1 MNPLY
6 DLVDQK
12 IQISKYISAI
22 PIVHGSLE
30 FTILVKKYFYDF
42 SPEIVAL
49 ELPDYLYSY
58 INKVLPFLDSYPVL
72 KIKTEVPN
80 YLVFEPL
87 EPLVEALRNCYEL
100 NIPFFLVDSPPI
112 HNFRELYYRNID
124 SFPDTIVL
132 NYLSL
137 EELYKIYLQNL
148 KENFNPIDFYRELY
162 IAIQLKK
169 IESENPNKGIL
180 LICGFKHLKNII
192 NFYNQELNKLEELI
206 YNISEK
212 ISFSI
217 NFNFEVEIYSLANSS
232 PEILSQP
239 GYYNNLWLEYRNEP
253 KKWKYISRIRLQ
265 REVYRLAKNEY
276 ESQSGEFIPPQK
288 EKLFFQF
295 ARNLSILYRRLIPN
309 PLILVHSAKN
319 FVNDN
324 FAKIFYEKLMN
335 FNKQSSPY
343 EELQLSLDDLGLD
356 SELIRFRT
364 KIFRQEKKTF
374 REIKSKITKEQYEGQ
389 WRDLWNRERMCSY
402 PPEDI
407 IIENFSLELRKK
419 ALALVKSSEKKV
431 YPFSSSLLDGVDYRE
446 TIRNYYKNTIY
457 VMEQIH
463 KDWDFGNVVV
473 IFSDDEEKF
482 NWKNVWWGEH
492 SEEGDMAFYSTPP
505 EEMIVGPGIAR
516 CIYGGFMLSYPPGR
530 LSLIWNDYEFR
541 NFRTAKEKLLA
552 AAIIY
557 NQKNT
562 VVYVAEK
569 PHSSKM
575 NYFASRFGQKI
586 IYIPIR
592 TLNQAKLNRIKR
604 FHVLNGHDKRKDA
617 HKYIW

>member
-12 IQISKYISAI
+12 IQISKYVNAI

-30 FTILVKKYFYDF
+30 FTLLVKKYFYDF

-49 ELPDYLYSY
+49 ELPNYLNSY
-58 INKVLPFLDSYPVL
+58 INKVLPFLNSYPVL

-80 YLVFEPL
+80 YLIFEPL
-87 EPLVEALRNCYEL
+87 EPLVEALKNCYEF
-100 NIPFFLVDSPPI
+100 NIPFYLVDAPPI
-112 HNFRELYYRNID
+112 HNFRELVYKNFD
-124 SFPDTIVL
+124 SFPDTFVL
-132 NYLSL
+132 NYISL
-137 EELYKIYLQNL
+137 KELYEIYLQNL
-148 KENFNPIDFYRELY
+148 KENFSPIDFYRELY
-162 IAIQLKK
+162 ITIQLKK
-169 IESENPNKGIL
+169 IENENPDKEIL

-192 NFYNQELNKLEELI
+192 NFYNQKLNKLEELF

-217 NFNFEVEIYSLANSS
+217 NFNLDIEIYSLSNNS

-239 GYYNNLWLEYRNEP
+239 GYYNNLWLKYRNEP
-253 KKWKYISRIRLQ
+253 KKWKYLNRIGLQ
-265 REVYRLAKNEY
+265 REVYRLSKNEY
-276 ESQSGEFIPPQK
+276 EIQSGEFLPPQK

-295 ARNLSILYRRLIPN
+295 ARNLSIIYKKLIPN
-309 PLILVHSAKN
+309 SLILVHSAKN

-335 FNKQSSPY
+335 FNKESSPF

-356 SELIRFRT
+356 SELIRFRM

-374 REIKSKITKEQYEGQ
+374 REIKSRMQKEQYEGQ
-389 WRDLWNRERMCSY
+389 WRDLWNKDGMCSY

-419 ALALVKSSEKKV
+419 AMALVKSSEKKV
-431 YPFSSSLLDGVDYRE
+431 YPFSSSLMDGLDYRE

-457 VMEQIH
+457 VRELIH
-463 KDWDFGNVVV
+463 KDWDAGNVVV
-473 IFSDDEEKF
+473 IFSEDEVRF
-482 NWKNVWWGEH
+482 SWKNVWWGEH
-492 SEEGDMAFYSTPP
+492 LEESDMAFYSTPP

-516 CIYGGFMLSYPPGR
+516 CIYGGFLLSYPPGR
-530 LSLIWNDYEFR
+530 LSFIWNDYEFR

-552 AAIIY
+552 AAVIY
-557 NQKNT
+557 NQKNS

-592 TLNQAKLNRIKR
+592 TLNQAKLNRIRR
-604 FHVLNGHDKRKDA
+604 FHVLSGHDKRKDA